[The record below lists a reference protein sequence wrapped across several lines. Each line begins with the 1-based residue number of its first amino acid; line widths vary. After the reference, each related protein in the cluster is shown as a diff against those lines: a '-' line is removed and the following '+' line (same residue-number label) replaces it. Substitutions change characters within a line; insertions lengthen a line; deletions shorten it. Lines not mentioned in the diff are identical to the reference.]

1 MKKLLSAPVA
11 VQIIALTAC
20 LVLLGIAAI
29 GVSTYVSLEEDVME
43 TAEIQTNSAARA
55 MAVLYEL
62 KVGGATLNIDN
73 GNLVSVDRASIGT
86 LRDTDLVD
94 RTALII
100 GGVSTVFQK
109 QGEDFVRMSTNV
121 KKENGERAIG
131 TKLATDSQAY
141 AKISKGE
148 VYIGKATLF
157 GSEYMTGYIPVK
169 SKSGAPVGI
178 LFVGIPMQ
186 VFFDHLAGLQTM
198 ILFSSALV
206 MGAVGL
212 LGYFV
217 IRRALRPLGV
227 LTGAV
232 NSLSS
237 GNLDTVIPYAD
248 RSNEFGNI
256 AKALEVF
263 RTNAHEKLVIEGRS
277 EADRIAADEERAR
290 NDDEK
295 RTLDQQIEFAVTEL
309 ASGLA
314 RLSQGDLTRTLD
326 KPFSGRLDQ
335 LRMDFN
341 TSLAHL
347 KNVLQQIRERTLTIQ
362 HNGDEM
368 LQSSNDLSRRT
379 ESQAASLEQTAAAV
393 EEITITVK
401 SSAERAREANQ
412 AVNRTRQ
419 SADSSGTVV
428 SNAVAA
434 MGRIEDASKK
444 IEQIIEVIDDI
455 AFQTNLLALNAG
467 IEAARAGEAGKGFAV
482 VAQEVRELAQRSAD
496 AAREIKGLINQSSNE
511 VETGALL
518 VQQAGEVLSEI
529 SGQIV
534 DVSKH
539 VETIATAAQ
548 DQSSALHE
556 VNSSVNQMDQ
566 MTQQNA
572 AMAEE
577 SSAASQMLANEVQ
590 ELLALVQQFR
600 IEQASQSYGR
610 EQFARVA

>member
-1 MKKLLSAPVA
+1 
-11 VQIIALTAC
+11 
-20 LVLLGIAAI
+20 
-29 GVSTYVSLEEDVME
+29 
-43 TAEIQTNSAARA
+43 
-55 MAVLYEL
+55 
-62 KVGGATLNIDN
+62 
-73 GNLVSVDRASIGT
+73 
-86 LRDTDLVD
+86 
-94 RTALII
+94 
-100 GGVSTVFQK
+100 
-109 QGEDFVRMSTNV
+109 MSTNV

-198 ILFSSALV
+198 ILLSSALV

-295 RTLDQQIEFAVTEL
+295 RTLDRQIEFAVTEL

-467 IEAARAGEAGKGFAV
+467 IEAARAGEAA
-482 VAQEVRELAQRSAD
+482 
-496 AAREIKGLINQSSNE
+496 
-511 VETGALL
+511 
-518 VQQAGEVLSEI
+518 
-529 SGQIV
+529 
-534 DVSKH
+534 H
-539 VETIATAAQ
+539 V
-548 DQSSALHE
+548 
-556 VNSSVNQMDQ
+556 
-566 MTQQNA
+566 
-572 AMAEE
+572 
-577 SSAASQMLANEVQ
+577 
-590 ELLALVQQFR
+590 
-600 IEQASQSYGR
+600 YKC
-610 EQFARVA
+610 